1 MPRFD
6 SFFDSKSKGLH
17 PFDSIANSIDESEVR
32 TNADDDFEKL
42 EEEALYRREL
52 MGRLMG

>member
-17 PFDSIANSIDESEVR
+17 PFDSIVNSFDESEVR
-32 TNADDDFEKL
+32 TSADDDFEAL

>member
-17 PFDSIANSIDESEVR
+17 PFESIANSFEDSEIR
-32 TNADDDFEKL
+32 TNNDDDFEAL